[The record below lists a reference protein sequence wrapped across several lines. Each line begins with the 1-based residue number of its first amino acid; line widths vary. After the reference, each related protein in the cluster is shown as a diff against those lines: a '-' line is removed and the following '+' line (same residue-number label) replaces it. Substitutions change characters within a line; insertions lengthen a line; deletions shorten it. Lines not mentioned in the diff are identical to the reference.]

1 MSNYKVRYHGDGLIT
16 EGHYDVFSLSLSI
29 FLRVS
34 YFLARARSR
43 DWKCA
48 SSWHAI
54 NPDPLQIL
62 ILLFLYTLRNFIDV
76 PRAHYFTCETANK
89 TL

>member
-43 DWKCA
+43 D
-48 SSWHAI
+48 
-54 NPDPLQIL
+54 
-62 ILLFLYTLRNFIDV
+62 
-76 PRAHYFTCETANK
+76 
-89 TL
+89 